1 MNLRASQLTDR
12 IIGLAIDVHRAL
24 GPGLLESVYEECL
37 AYELDQAS
45 IPFRRQLPL
54 PVVYKQVRLDCGF
67 RMDLEVDETVVVEVK
82 AVEKFQPVHDA
93 QVPTDLRLSGCPVG
107 LLLNFNTPV
116 LRQGLRR
123 LVL

>member
-37 AYELDQAS
+37 AYELDQSS

-93 QVPTDLRLSGCPVG
+93 QVLTDLRLSGCPVG